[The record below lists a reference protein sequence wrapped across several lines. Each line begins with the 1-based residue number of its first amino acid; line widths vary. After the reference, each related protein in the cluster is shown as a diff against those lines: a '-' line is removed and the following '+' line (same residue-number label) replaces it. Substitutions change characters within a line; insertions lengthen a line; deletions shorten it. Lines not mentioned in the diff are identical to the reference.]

1 MGFVNS
7 AAQGTGNVFLPDCFH
22 VVTDSAL
29 EQTAELSL
37 RNDVNLQHQARRSLC
52 L

>member
-22 VVTDSAL
+22 AVTDRAL
-29 EQTAELSL
+29 Q
-37 RNDVNLQHQARRSLC
+37 
-52 L
+52 